1 MPIELKDYLNQ
12 SDAAHLL
19 KVSRRTVWRW
29 IRSKKIQII
38 LVGGFRMVPR
48 SEVERIV
55 KENSTAVE

>member
-1 MPIELKDYLNQ
+1 
-12 SDAAHLL
+12 LL

-29 IRSKKIQII
+29 IKSEKIQII

-55 KENSTAVE
+55 EENSTAVE